1 MATGL
6 AAAVIAALDSIFP
19 GTPSLLG
26 FAAVIALGIWF
37 LVRIIVSTVLLI
49 RRRWRKAV
57 VKFGS
62 TLIGAVL
69 SALLLTTG
77 DYIHLALYYP
87 YYANEIRS
95 RVDGKGPMR
104 FEWGDDA
111 IMVTDGIRLRT
122 LVYDESDEMLG
133 RANDRNEG
141 LVLHTRRLFGHFYL
155 QLESSP

>member
-1 MATGL
+1 
-6 AAAVIAALDSIFP
+6 
-19 GTPSLLG
+19 
-26 FAAVIALGIWF
+26 
-37 LVRIIVSTVLLI
+37 
-49 RRRWRKAV
+49 
-57 VKFGS
+57 
-62 TLIGAVL
+62 
-69 SALLLTTG
+69 
-77 DYIHLALYYP
+77 
-87 YYANEIRS
+87 
-95 RVDGKGPMR
+95 MR